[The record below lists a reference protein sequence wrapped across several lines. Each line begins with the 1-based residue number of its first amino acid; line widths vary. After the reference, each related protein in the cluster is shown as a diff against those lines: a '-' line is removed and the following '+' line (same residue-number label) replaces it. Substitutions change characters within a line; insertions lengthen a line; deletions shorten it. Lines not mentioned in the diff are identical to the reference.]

1 MHFSHIIF
9 SNENLDKN
17 RKTLATSYPIR
28 SHKGDLFNDVVR
40 ILFCFI
46 YYYGARVHDCRGLGG
61 HTCTAHVEVGEGRH
75 EVGSLLP
82 PLRGLQGFNS
92 DHQARVF

>member
-9 SNENLDKN
+9 SNENLD

-46 YYYGARVHDCRGLGG
+46 YYYGARVHDCRGLGDTRARRTWRSEKDVMKLTPSS
-61 HTCTAHVEVGEGRH
+61 HLCVDSRDLTQTIRRE
-75 EVGSLLP
+75 S
-82 PLRGLQGFNS
+82 S
-92 DHQARVF
+92 DS